1 MNSSK
6 RGNAGVKRE
15 VFSMI
20 QNYAEKNMIRKEC
33 HLLQS
38 FSDILNDGLGE
49 GLKVMTDDYAA
60 ESKRAVIDL
69 E

>member
-1 MNSSK
+1 
-6 RGNAGVKRE
+6 
-15 VFSMI
+15 MI
-20 QNYAEKNMIRKEC
+20 QNYAEKNTIRKEC

-49 GLKVMTDDYAA
+49 GLKVMTDDYAL
-60 ESKRAVIDL
+60 ESKRAAIDL